1 MQIQFVQDATKQEN
15 MDLNTRMKSKTVM
28 LDQLQD
34 EHTIVL
40 AAKVNSEKHA
50 STLVEEKIA
59 LEQQVAAITAEQL
72 QHVVDLEGKVATL
85 EKAMNQQCVDSA
97 EANLKVHFV
106 CDTAKLKLALIH
118 LAQVTSTWFR
128 CPSSTLWRLTICTRR

>member
-1 MQIQFVQDATKQEN
+1 MQDATKQEN

-40 AAKVNSEKHA
+40 AAKVNSEKRA

-59 LEQQVAAITAEQL
+59 LEQQIAAITAEQL
-72 QHVVDLEGKVATL
+72 QHVVDLEGKVSTL

-106 CDTAKLKLALIH
+106 CA
-118 LAQVTSTWFR
+118 
-128 CPSSTLWRLTICTRR
+128 TRQS